1 MPAKKCLV
9 KSCAP
14 KDCVAPYFRIPFEIV
29 DQSVLKI
36 WLDNV
41 DKERKVIDDPRYGI
55 CKRHFSGTIFTYT
68 FFSPPMTC
76 LKTFLCFKIPLT
88 HFIFGPIFFHIGV
101 ILKPCGPIFGHF

>member
-68 FFSPPMTC
+68 FFSPHMTC
-76 LKTFLCFKIPLT
+76 LNIFLCFKITLT
-88 HFIFGPIFFHIGV
+88 NYIFGPVFFHIRTY
-101 ILKPCGPIFGHF
+101 IEHIIIKDSE

>member
-14 KDCVAPYFRIPFEIV
+14 NDCVAPYFRIPFEIV

-36 WLDNV
+36 WMDNV

-55 CKRHFSGTIFTYT
+55 CKRHFSGKYYIYTT

-76 LKTFLCFKIPLT
+76 LKIFLCFKIPLT
-88 HFIFGPIFFHIGV
+88 HFIFGPIFFHIDTY
-101 ILKPCGPIFGHF
+101 IEHIFIKDYE

>member
-14 KDCVAPYFRIPFEIV
+14 KDCVAPYFRIPFKIV
-29 DQSVLKI
+29 DQCVLKI
-36 WLDNV
+36 WMDNV

-88 HFIFGPIFFHIGV
+88 HFIFGPIFFHIDTY
-101 ILKPCGPIFGHF
+101 IEHIFIKDYE